1 MARAP
6 SITATTSGGGGG
18 ATLPDWEAVDVTD
31 GSWTAADP
39 GGNSRTS
46 SVAVSSGTTTVTWS
60 GFTAG
65 SSDAFA
71 GSSTYD
77 GLRYYQALTYADG
90 TAVQLSDAGWTV
102 ETWVDIPT
110 VAGCA
115 RAQYALG
122 ISSDPTA
129 TAANTINLAAMYWS
143 PDRTDGVPLLGSVR
157 TNASALTEFNAQ
169 NRYCYGRFGHI
180 KGKVGQAFGWPIR
193 ADGSGGG
200 FKQRSTTSYSGN
212 LFLQLN
218 MGVANGRAIS
228 AGASN
233 VWTAFYRVLR
243 TPIGPEGN
251 RP

>member
-46 SVAVSSGTTTVTWS
+46 SVAVSSGTTTVTWA

-90 TAVQLSDAGWTV
+90 TAVHLSEAGLTV
-102 ETWVDIPT
+102 
-110 VAGCA
+110 
-115 RAQYALG
+115 
-122 ISSDPTA
+122 
-129 TAANTINLAAMYWS
+129 
-143 PDRTDGVPLLGSVR
+143 
-157 TNASALTEFNAQ
+157 
-169 NRYCYGRFGHI
+169 
-180 KGKVGQAFGWPIR
+180 
-193 ADGSGGG
+193 
-200 FKQRSTTSYSGN
+200 
-212 LFLQLN
+212 
-218 MGVANGRAIS
+218 
-228 AGASN
+228 
-233 VWTAFYRVLR
+233 
-243 TPIGPEGN
+243 
-251 RP
+251 